1 MIVLNDTL
9 RVKFGLLFRLGFFT
23 VFLILVIIRGKE
35 SVQDGDQLLLTGLLV
50 LHTLA
55 VNEHPEDFNPS
66 CQSPLNL

>member
-1 MIVLNDTL
+1 MIALNDTL
-9 RVKFGLLFRLGFFT
+9 RVKFGLIFSLRFFS

-35 SVQDGDQLLLTGLLV
+35 SVEDGDQLLLASLLM

-55 VNEHPEDFNPS
+55 VDEQAEDFNPS